1 MKTVFGVAKR
11 EIVSLGNK
19 YQRAEK
25 LAESFCWELSENW
38 HDRKTEYKIINTI
51 LISSAESCST
61 SSVYRHEVRMQINIQ
76 KKKTQKPINILCH
89 SKAWQNW
96 SIVKAIVCVC
106 VCVWGGI
113 MSIGDNEPQQS
124 KHQLYRDSEIAQMP
138 PAVCGIKASH
148 GIIFV
153 FLSITLRHWARR
165 IEPPSARRTY
175 VSNRQAAAWTRILNT
190 RTKQ

>member
-76 KKKTQKPINILCH
+76 KKKHKNP
-89 SKAWQNW
+89 
-96 SIVKAIVCVC
+96 SIFYVI
-106 VCVWGGI
+106 
-113 MSIGDNEPQQS
+113 P
-124 KHQLYRDSEIAQMP
+124 KHGKIDRL
-138 PAVCGIKASH
+138 
-148 GIIFV
+148 
-153 FLSITLRHWARR
+153 
-165 IEPPSARRTY
+165 
-175 VSNRQAAAWTRILNT
+175 
-190 RTKQ
+190 